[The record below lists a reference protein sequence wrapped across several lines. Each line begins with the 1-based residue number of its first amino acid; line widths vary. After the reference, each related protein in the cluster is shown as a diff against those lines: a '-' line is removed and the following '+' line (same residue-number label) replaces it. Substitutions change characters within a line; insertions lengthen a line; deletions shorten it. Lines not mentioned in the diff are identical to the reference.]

1 MLKRIVLAVFLIFVM
16 FSVAFPTPTR
26 AQGASN
32 AEMAANVGLPATV
45 FIYTELGSVV
55 RYPTKAGGFYDI
67 ETSIAAVA
75 SGFFVNSEGY
85 IVTAGHVVWSIT
97 HSNYRED
104 LVTKGEI
111 LAGAAI
117 DYVKQTEPGADQARI
132 QYLTEWFK
140 ENGEIRDSIRL
151 VYVIL
156 GSFQAG
162 EIAGKSKLAKVIGNP
177 SPFIERDLA
186 ILKVDMSNTPSLVV
200 GDSNT
205 LRVGEEVYVIGY
217 PGVVSFS
224 SMLSASTMLSPS
236 LTRGIFS
243 GRKETTFNTP
253 TLQTD
258 ASITHGNSGGPALN
272 AKGEVIGVANMGSV
286 SEAGQE
292 VAGFNFLV
300 PSNLVVNYLN
310 ENGVENKGGTVD
322 ETYRRGLG
330 YYFAGAYASAI
341 ADFEAAK
348 RMFPFHWHAD
358 ELIVDSQNA
367 LNRGEK
373 GESSITVSVS
383 PSKTTSGQAV
393 QMKGSIQHAGELL
406 LPVEF
411 DWSGASVTLTY
422 AGPEGASSTKTV
434 SASKDGNFTDAFT
447 TDKAGAWTA
456 TASWDG
462 NKDHSG
468 SKSEPASF
476 TVEGGLLG
484 FTIPGVPASILG
496 IPTAY
501 ILVGV
506 VAIVVVLVVVLARR
520 RKRPTPTPRPSEAV
534 TYAPAMPTPTGPSA
548 SAKTFCVHCGAEIGA
563 DTRFCRRCGK
573 GQV

>member
-1 MLKRIVLAVFLIFVM
+1 MKRMLSVLFLVL
-16 FSVAFPTPTR
+16 VAFSTAVTLPTV
-26 AQGASN
+26 AQGTSQ
-32 AEMAANVGLPATV
+32 AELAANLGLPATV
-45 FIYTELGSVV
+45 FIVTGLVSTV
-55 RYPTKAGGFYDI
+55 RYPTDTGFYDL
-67 ETSIAAVA
+67 ETTVAAVG

-85 IVTAGHVVWSIT
+85 VVTNGHVVWCMT

-104 LVTKGEI
+104 LVTKQQI

-117 DYVKQTEPGADQARI
+117 DYLLQFEPNADEARI
-132 QYLTEWFK
+132 QFMTKWFID
-140 ENGEIRDSIRL
+140 NAVIRDSIRL
-151 VYVIL
+151 IYVIL

-162 EIAGKSKLAKVIGNP
+162 EIAAKGKLAKVIGNP
-177 SPFIERDLA
+177 SPMIERDLA

-200 GDSNT
+200 GDSDS

-224 SMLSASTMLSPS
+224 PILSGSTMLSPS

-243 GRKETTFNTP
+243 GRKETIFNTP

-258 ASITHGNSGGPALN
+258 AMMTHGNSGGPALN
-272 AKGEVIGVANMGSV
+272 AKGEVIGVANMGSI

-300 PSNLVVNYLN
+300 PSKLVMNYLN
-310 ENGVENKGGTVD
+310 ENGVDNEGGTVD

-358 ELIVDSQNA
+358 ELIVDSQSA
-367 LNRGEK
+367 LDRGEK
-373 GESSITVSVS
+373 GESSMTISVS
-383 PSKTTSGQAV
+383 PSKATSGQAV
-393 QMKGSIQHAGELL
+393 QVKGSVQHAGELL

-422 AGPEGASSTKTV
+422 AGPDGASSTKAV

-447 TDKAGAWTA
+447 SDKAGAWTV

-468 SKSEPASF
+468 SKSEPTSF

-484 FTIPGVPASILG
+484 FTIPGLPASILG

-501 ILVGV
+501 VLVGV

-534 TYAPAMPTPTGPSA
+534 TYAPAMPTPAGPSV
-548 SAKTFCVHCGAEIGA
+548 SAEAFCVHCGAPMGA
-563 DTRFCRRCGK
+563 GAKFCRKCGK
-573 GQV
+573 AQG

>member
-1 MLKRIVLAVFLIFVM
+1 MKRMLSVLFLVL
-16 FSVAFPTPTR
+16 VAFSTAVTLPTV
-26 AQGASN
+26 AQGASQ
-32 AEMAANVGLPATV
+32 AELAANLGLPATV
-45 FIYTELGSVV
+45 FIYTELDSVV
-55 RYPTKAGGFYDI
+55 RYPTTSGGTYDLQ
-67 ETSIAAVA
+67 TAVGAVA

-85 IVTAGHVVWSIT
+85 IVTAGHVVWCMT

-117 DYVKQTEPGADQARI
+117 DYMVLHEPDADQARI
-132 QYLTEWFK
+132 QYMIEWFK

-162 EIAGKSKLAKVIGNP
+162 EIAGKGKLAKVIGNP

-200 GDSNT
+200 GDSDS

-243 GRKETTFNTP
+243 GRKETVYNTP

-272 AKGEVIGVANMGSV
+272 AKGEVIGVASMGSLG
-286 SEAGQE
+286 EAGQL

-300 PSNLVVNYLN
+300 PSNLVMNYLN
-310 ENGVENKGGTVD
+310 ENGVQNKGGTVD

-393 QMKGSIQHAGELL
+393 QVKGRVQHAGELL

-422 AGPEGASSTKTV
+422 ADPEGASSTKTV
-434 SASKDGNFTDAFT
+434 SASKDGNFIDTFT
-447 TDKAGAWTA
+447 TDKAGAWTV

-484 FTIPGVPASILG
+484 FTIPGLPASILG

-501 ILVGV
+501 VLVGV

-534 TYAPAMPTPTGPSA
+534 TYAPAMPTPAGPSV
-548 SAKTFCVHCGAEIGA
+548 SAEAFCVHCGAPMGA
-563 DTRFCRRCGK
+563 GAKFCRKCGK
-573 GQV
+573 AQG

>member
-1 MLKRIVLAVFLIFVM
+1 MKRIVLAVFLIFVM
-16 FSVAFPTPTR
+16 FSVAFLTPTR
-26 AQGASN
+26 AQGASS

-45 FIYTELGSVV
+45 FIYTEISSVV
-55 RYPTKAGGFYDI
+55 RYPTRGGGFWDL

-75 SGFFVNSEGY
+75 SGFFVNSDGY
-85 IVTAGHVVWSIT
+85 IVTAGHVVWCMT

-111 LAGAAI
+111 LAAAAAE
-117 DYVKQTEPGADQARI
+117 YVILVEPDADQARI
-132 QYLTEWFK
+132 QYWIEWFK

-162 EIAGKSKLAKVIGNP
+162 EIAGKGKLAKVIGSP

-186 ILKVDMSNTPSLVV
+186 ILKVDMSNTPSLRV
-200 GDSNT
+200 GDSDI

-224 SMLSASTMLSPS
+224 SILSASTMLSPS

-272 AKGEVIGVANMGSV
+272 AKGEVIGMANMGSV
-286 SEAGQE
+286 GETGQL

-300 PSNLVVNYLN
+300 PSKLVMNYMN
-310 ENGVENKGGTVD
+310 ENGVQNKGGTVD

-373 GESSITVSVS
+373 GESSITASVS

-393 QMKGSIQHAGELL
+393 QVKGRVQHAGELL

-422 AGPEGASSTKTV
+422 ADPEGASSTKTV
-434 SASKDGNFTDAFT
+434 SASKDGNFTDTFT
-447 TDKAGAWTA
+447 TDKAGAWTV

-476 TVEGGLLG
+476 TVEALG
-484 FTIPGVPASILG
+484 FTIPGLPASISG

-506 VAIVVVLVVVLARR
+506 VAIVVVLVVVLVMR
-520 RKRPTPTPRPSEAV
+520 RKRPAQVPRPPEAV
-534 TYAPAMPTPTGPSA
+534 TYAPAMPTPAGPSA
-548 SAKTFCVHCGAEIGA
+548 SAKTFCGHCGAEMGA
-563 DTRFCRRCGK
+563 GTKFCQKCGK
-573 GQV
+573 DQV

>member
-1 MLKRIVLAVFLIFVM
+1 MKRMLSVLFLVL
-16 FSVAFPTPTR
+16 VAFSTAVTLPTV
-26 AQGASN
+26 AQGTSQ
-32 AEMAANVGLPATV
+32 AELAANLGLPATV
-45 FIYTELGSVV
+45 FIVTGLVSTV
-55 RYPTKAGGFYDI
+55 RYPTDTGFYDL
-67 ETSIAAVA
+67 ETTVAAVG

-85 IVTAGHVVWSIT
+85 VVTNGHVVWCMT

-104 LVTKGEI
+104 LVTKQQI

-117 DYVKQTEPGADQARI
+117 DYLLQFEPNADEARI
-132 QYLTEWFK
+132 QFMTKWFID
-140 ENGEIRDSIRL
+140 NAVIRDSIRL
-151 VYVIL
+151 IYVIL

-162 EIAGKSKLAKVIGNP
+162 EIAAKGKLAKVIGNP
-177 SPFIERDLA
+177 SPMIERDLA

-200 GDSNT
+200 GDSDS

-224 SMLSASTMLSPS
+224 PILSGSTMLSPS

-243 GRKETTFNTP
+243 GRKETIFNTP

-258 ASITHGNSGGPALN
+258 AMMTHGNSGGPALN
-272 AKGEVIGVANMGSV
+272 AKGEVIGVANMGSI

-300 PSNLVVNYLN
+300 PSNLIMNYLN
-310 ENGVENKGGTVD
+310 ENGVDNKGGTVD

-358 ELIVDSQNA
+358 ELIVDSQSA
-367 LNRGEK
+367 LDRGEK
-373 GESSITVSVS
+373 GESSMTISVS
-383 PSKTTSGQAV
+383 PSKATSGQAV
-393 QMKGSIQHAGELL
+393 QVKGSVQHAGELL

-422 AGPEGASSTKTV
+422 AGPDGASSTKTV

-447 TDKAGAWTA
+447 SDKAGAWTV

-484 FTIPGVPASILG
+484 FTIPGLPASILG
-496 IPTAY
+496 IPTTY
-501 ILVGV
+501 LLVGV
-506 VAIVVVLVVVLARR
+506 VAIVVVAVVVLVRR
-520 RKRPTPTPRPSEAV
+520 RKRPAPMPRPAEPV
-534 TYAPAMPTPTGPSA
+534 AMRPVAKAFCSA
-548 SAKTFCVHCGAEIGA
+548 CGAEIPT
-563 DTRFCRRCGK
+563 DVKFCRKCGAAQ
-573 GQV
+573 G

>member
-1 MLKRIVLAVFLIFVM
+1 MKRMLSVLFLVL
-16 FSVAFPTPTR
+16 VAFSTAVTLPTV
-26 AQGASN
+26 AQGTSQ
-32 AEMAANVGLPATV
+32 AELAANLGLPATV
-45 FIYTELGSVV
+45 FIVTGLVSTV
-55 RYPTKAGGFYDI
+55 RYPTATGFYDL
-67 ETSIAAVA
+67 ETTVAAVG

-85 IVTAGHVVWSIT
+85 VVTNGHVVWCMT

-104 LVTKGEI
+104 LVTKQQI

-117 DYVKQTEPGADQARI
+117 DYLLQFEPNADEARI
-132 QYLTEWFK
+132 QFMTKWFID
-140 ENGEIRDSIRL
+140 NAVIRDSIRL
-151 VYVIL
+151 IYVIL

-162 EIAGKSKLAKVIGNP
+162 EIAAKGKLAKVIGNP
-177 SPFIERDLA
+177 SPMIERDLA

-200 GDSNT
+200 GDSDS

-224 SMLSASTMLSPS
+224 PILSGSTMLSPS

-243 GRKETTFNTP
+243 GRKETIFNTP

-258 ASITHGNSGGPALN
+258 AMMTHGNSGGPALN
-272 AKGEVIGVANMGSV
+272 AKGEVIGVANMGSI

-300 PSNLVVNYLN
+300 PSKLVMNYLN
-310 ENGVENKGGTVD
+310 ENGVDNEGGTVD

-358 ELIVDSQNA
+358 ELIVDSQSA
-367 LNRGEK
+367 LDRGEK
-373 GESSITVSVS
+373 GESSMTISVS
-383 PSKTTSGQAV
+383 PSKATSGQAV
-393 QMKGSIQHAGELL
+393 QVKGSVQHAGELL

-422 AGPEGASSTKTV
+422 AGPDGASSTKAV
-434 SASKDGNFTDAFT
+434 SASKDGNFTDTFT
-447 TDKAGAWTA
+447 SDKAGAWTV

-468 SKSEPASF
+468 SKSEPTSF

-484 FTIPGVPASILG
+484 FTIPGLPASILG

-501 ILVGV
+501 VLVGV

-534 TYAPAMPTPTGPSA
+534 TYAPAMPTPAGPSV
-548 SAKTFCVHCGAEIGA
+548 SAEAFCVHCGAPMGA
-563 DTRFCRRCGK
+563 GAKFCRKCGK
-573 GQV
+573 AQG

>member
-1 MLKRIVLAVFLIFVM
+1 MKRMLSVLFLVL
-16 FSVAFPTPTR
+16 VAFSTAVTLPTV
-26 AQGASN
+26 AQGTSQ
-32 AEMAANVGLPATV
+32 AELAANLGLPATV
-45 FIYTELGSVV
+45 FIVTGLVSTV
-55 RYPTKAGGFYDI
+55 RYPTDTGFYDL
-67 ETSIAAVA
+67 ETTVAAVG

-85 IVTAGHVVWSIT
+85 VVTNGHVVWCMT

-104 LVTKGEI
+104 LVTKQQI

-117 DYVKQTEPGADQARI
+117 DYLLQFEPNADEARI
-132 QYLTEWFK
+132 QFMTKWFID
-140 ENGEIRDSIRL
+140 NAVIRDSIRL
-151 VYVIL
+151 IYVIL

-162 EIAGKSKLAKVIGNP
+162 EIAAKGKLAKVIGNP
-177 SPFIERDLA
+177 SPMIERDLA

-200 GDSNT
+200 GDSDS

-224 SMLSASTMLSPS
+224 PILSGSTMLSPS

-243 GRKETTFNTP
+243 GRKETIFNTP

-258 ASITHGNSGGPALN
+258 AMMTHGNSGGPALN
-272 AKGEVIGVANMGSV
+272 AKGEVIGVANMGSI

-300 PSNLVVNYLN
+300 PSKLVMNYLN
-310 ENGVENKGGTVD
+310 ENGVDNEGGTVD

-358 ELIVDSQNA
+358 ELIVDSQSA
-367 LNRGEK
+367 LDRGEK
-373 GESSITVSVS
+373 GESSMTISVS
-383 PSKTTSGQAV
+383 PSKATSGQAV
-393 QMKGSIQHAGELL
+393 QVKGSVQHAGELL

-422 AGPEGASSTKTV
+422 AGPDGASSTKAV
-434 SASKDGNFTDAFT
+434 SASKDGNFTDTFT
-447 TDKAGAWTA
+447 SDKAGAWTV

-468 SKSEPASF
+468 SKSEPTSF

-484 FTIPGVPASILG
+484 FTIPGLPASILG

-501 ILVGV
+501 VLVGV

-534 TYAPAMPTPTGPSA
+534 TYAPAMPTPAGPSV
-548 SAKTFCVHCGAEIGA
+548 SAEAFCVHCGAPMGA
-563 DTRFCRRCGK
+563 GAKFCRKCGK
-573 GQV
+573 AQG

>member
-1 MLKRIVLAVFLIFVM
+1 MKRMLSVLFLVL
-16 FSVAFPTPTR
+16 VAFSTAVTLPTV
-26 AQGASN
+26 AQGASQ
-32 AEMAANVGLPATV
+32 AELAANLGLPATV
-45 FIYTELGSVV
+45 FIVTGLVSTV
-55 RYPTKAGGFYDI
+55 RYPTDTGFYDL
-67 ETSIAAVA
+67 ETTVAAVG

-85 IVTAGHVVWSIT
+85 VVTNGHVVWCMT

-104 LVTKGEI
+104 LVTKQQI

-117 DYVKQTEPGADQARI
+117 DYLLQFEPNADEARI
-132 QYLTEWFK
+132 QFMTKWFID
-140 ENGEIRDSIRL
+140 NAVIRDSIRL
-151 VYVIL
+151 IYVIL

-162 EIAGKSKLAKVIGNP
+162 EIAAKGKLAKVIGNP
-177 SPFIERDLA
+177 SPMIERDLA

-200 GDSNT
+200 GDSDS

-224 SMLSASTMLSPS
+224 PILSGSTMLSPS

-243 GRKETTFNTP
+243 GRKETIFNTP

-258 ASITHGNSGGPALN
+258 AMMTHGNSGGPALN
-272 AKGEVIGVANMGSV
+272 AKGEVIGVANMGSI

-300 PSNLVVNYLN
+300 PSKLVMNYLN
-310 ENGVENKGGTVD
+310 ENGVDNEGGTVD

-358 ELIVDSQNA
+358 ELIVDSQSA
-367 LNRGEK
+367 LDRGEK
-373 GESSITVSVS
+373 GESSMTISVS
-383 PSKTTSGQAV
+383 PSKATSGQAV
-393 QMKGSIQHAGELL
+393 QVKGSVQHAGELL

-422 AGPEGASSTKTV
+422 AGPDGASSTKAV
-434 SASKDGNFTDAFT
+434 SAGKDGNFTDTFAS
-447 TDKAGAWTA
+447 DKAGAWTV

-468 SKSEPASF
+468 SKSEPTSF

-484 FTIPGVPASILG
+484 FTIPGLPASILG

-501 ILVGV
+501 VLVGV

-534 TYAPAMPTPTGPSA
+534 TYAPAMPTPAGPSV
-548 SAKTFCVHCGAEIGA
+548 SAEAFCVHCGAPMGA
-563 DTRFCRRCGK
+563 GAKFCRKCGK
-573 GQV
+573 AQG

>member
-1 MLKRIVLAVFLIFVM
+1 LKRIVLTVFLIFVM
-16 FSVAFPTPTR
+16 FSVAFLTPTR

-32 AEMAANVGLPATV
+32 AEIAANVGLPATV
-45 FIYTELGSVV
+45 FIYTELDSVV
-55 RYPTKAGGFYDI
+55 RYPTKGGGFYDW

-117 DYVKQTEPGADQARI
+117 DYLADMEPDADQARI
-132 QYLTEWFK
+132 QFMIGWFK

-162 EIAGKSKLAKVIGNP
+162 EIAGKGKLAKVIGSP

-186 ILKVDMSNTPSLVV
+186 ILKVDMSNTPSLRV
-200 GDSNT
+200 GDSDI

-272 AKGEVIGVANMGSV
+272 AKGEVIGMANMGSV
-286 SEAGQE
+286 SEGGQL

-300 PSNLVVNYLN
+300 PSKLVMNYMN
-310 ENGVENKGGTVD
+310 ENGVQNKGGTVD

-358 ELIVDSQNA
+358 ELIVDSQSA

-393 QMKGSIQHAGELL
+393 QVKGSVQHAGELL

-422 AGPEGASSTKTV
+422 AGPDGASSTKTV
-434 SASKDGNFTDAFT
+434 SASKNGTFTDAFT
-447 TDKAGAWTA
+447 PEKTGTWNVV
-456 TASWDG
+456 ASWDG

-476 TVEGGLLG
+476 TVEGFG
-484 FTIPGVPASILG
+484 FTIPGLPASISG

-506 VAIVVVLVVVLARR
+506 VAIVVVLVVVLVMR
-520 RKRPTPTPRPSEAV
+520 RKRPAQVPRPPEAV
-534 TYAPAMPTPTGPSA
+534 TYAPAMPTPAGPSVP
-548 SAKTFCVHCGAEIGA
+548 AKTFCVHCGAEIGA

-573 GQV
+573 DQV

>member
-1 MLKRIVLAVFLIFVM
+1 MKRMLSVLFLVL
-16 FSVAFPTPTR
+16 VAFSTAVTLPTV
-26 AQGASN
+26 AQGASQ
-32 AEMAANVGLPATV
+32 AELAANLGLPATV
-45 FIYTELGSVV
+45 FIVTGLVSTV
-55 RYPTKAGGFYDI
+55 RYPTDTGFSDL
-67 ETSIAAVA
+67 ETTVAAVG

-85 IVTAGHVVWSIT
+85 VVTNGHVVWCMT

-104 LVTKGEI
+104 LVTKQQI

-117 DYVKQTEPGADQARI
+117 DYLLQFEPNADEARI
-132 QYLTEWFK
+132 QFVTKLFID
-140 ENGEIRDSIRL
+140 NAVIRDSIRL
-151 VYVIL
+151 IYVIL

-162 EIAGKSKLAKVIGNP
+162 EIAAKGKLAKVIGNP
-177 SPFIERDLA
+177 SPMIERDLA

-200 GDSNT
+200 GDSDS

-224 SMLSASTMLSPS
+224 PILSGSTMLSPS

-243 GRKETTFNTP
+243 GRKETIFNTP

-258 ASITHGNSGGPALN
+258 AMMTHGNSGGPALN
-272 AKGEVIGVANMGSV
+272 AKGEVIGVANMGSI

-300 PSNLVVNYLN
+300 PSKLVMNYLN
-310 ENGVENKGGTVD
+310 ENGVDNEGGTVD

-358 ELIVDSQNA
+358 ELIVDSQSA
-367 LNRGEK
+367 LDRGEK
-373 GESSITVSVS
+373 GESSMTISVS
-383 PSKTTSGQAV
+383 PSKATSGQAV
-393 QMKGSIQHAGELL
+393 QVKGSVQHAGELL

-422 AGPEGASSTKTV
+422 AGPDGASSTKAV
-434 SASKDGNFTDAFT
+434 SASKDGNFTDTFT
-447 TDKAGAWTA
+447 SDKAGAWTV

-468 SKSEPASF
+468 SKSEPTSF

-484 FTIPGVPASILG
+484 FTIPGLPASILG

-501 ILVGV
+501 VLVGV

-534 TYAPAMPTPTGPSA
+534 TYAPAMPTPAGPSV
-548 SAKTFCVHCGAEIGA
+548 SAEAFCVHCGAPMGA
-563 DTRFCRRCGK
+563 GAKFCRKCGK
-573 GQV
+573 AQG